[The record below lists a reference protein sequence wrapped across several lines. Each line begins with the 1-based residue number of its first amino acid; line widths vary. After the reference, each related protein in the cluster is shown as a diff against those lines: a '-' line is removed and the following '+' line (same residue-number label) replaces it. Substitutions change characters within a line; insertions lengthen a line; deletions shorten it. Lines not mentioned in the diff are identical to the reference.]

1 MELFMSKNIDDI
13 VKEVMKSNKEL
24 HTMDNHLTK
33 DIGELKRSVKNIE
46 AKIQRMDGV
55 LQKVF
60 DTLEAIT
67 IALHEAELE
76 EALMDELDEQED
88 GEDWTPYEDR
98 NFSFDEDDEEED
110 N

>member
-1 MELFMSKNIDDI
+1 MSKNIDDI
-13 VKEVMKSNKEL
+13 VKEVMKNNKEL

-33 DIGELKRSVKNIE
+33 DISELKRSVKNIE

-76 EALMDELDEQED
+76 EALMDELEEQED
-88 GEDWTPYEDR
+88 SEDWTPYEDR
-98 NFSFDEDDEEED
+98 NFSFDDNDEDEEEED
-110 N
+110 D